1 MIRPFAIRLFLC
13 HLAAGLALVAPG
25 CGRSPPG
32 PAADDTIKTETSET
46 DANWPPERIAS
57 DPDGY
62 LQYAD
67 RRISEQVA
75 GREKR
80 LAELSA
86 RRAEIEKKS
95 ADLIQRVA
103 DAKNIQERLST
114 AIQRAEDE
122 DRWPLK
128 FAGKTFSREKATSV
142 LAAVTA
148 YQKDREPLAAA
159 YSEALRKIAATERAL
174 RNDLAGLGQM
184 REKLA
189 LDLERVR
196 LNKGMAELAD
206 LRQTEAKLA
215 NFSAAL
221 AGLTDD
227 PLASPAGTNAPDQDL
242 NELLN

>member
-1 MIRPFAIRLFLC
+1 LLLC
-13 HLAAGLALVAPG
+13 HLAAGLVFIAPG
-25 CGRSPPG
+25 CGRSPTG
-32 PAADDTIKTETSET
+32 PAPDDTIKTEASET

-75 GREKR
+75 GRERR
-80 LAELSA
+80 LSQLGA

-95 ADLIQRVA
+95 TDLIQRVA
-103 DAKNIQERLST
+103 DAKNIQERLAA

-122 DRWPLK
+122 DRWPMK
-128 FAGKTFSREKATSV
+128 FAGKTFSHDKASSV

-159 YSEALRKIAATERAL
+159 YGEALKKIAATERAL

-196 LNKGMAELAD
+196 LNQGMAELAD

-221 AGLTDD
+221 AGLSED
-227 PLASPAGTNAPDQDL
+227 PFGAPASTNVPDQDL
-242 NELLN
+242 DELLN